1 MKTRLA
7 LITGLL
13 ATLSCAFAPAQ
24 EYKTFPG
31 EPLDN
36 RTRMIQERV
45 EDTYL
50 SGNYRR
56 ALLIYE
62 QELAPIGDKYAQYM
76 VGFMHL
82 NAQGTAPDR
91 VEALAW
97 YRLSAERGTAQMAQ
111 VRDQL
116 IASMSDAE
124 VAASDARFIELWR
137 EMSDRVLIV
146 ELIQR
151 DMEILRE
158 QTGSHIAGARGG
170 NPVQIIRPDGEP
182 VGPTFYQDLQARLE
196 ARIEYLDA
204 KVEISDEII
213 VQELERIRE
222 EEAAIKDELAVMQNP

>member
-13 ATLSCAFAPAQ
+13 ASLFCAHTFAQ

-45 EDTYL
+45 EGVYVAGD
-50 SGNYRR
+50 YRR

-82 NAQGTAPDR
+82 NAQGTAQDR

-97 YRLSAERGTAQMAQ
+97 YRLAAERGTTQMAQ

-116 IASMSDAE
+116 ITSMSDTDIRI
-124 VAASDARFIELWR
+124 SDARYVELWK

-151 DMEILRE
+151 DLDILRE
-158 QTGSHIAGARGG
+158 QTGSHIAGARTT
-170 NPVQIIRPDGEP
+170 NPVQIIRPNGEP
-182 VGPTFYQDLQARLE
+182 VGPNFYRDVQTRLE
-196 ARIEYLDA
+196 ARIEFLDA
-204 KVEISDEII
+204 KVEISDDVVAE
-213 VQELERIRE
+213 ELERIRE
-222 EEAAIKDELAVMQNP
+222 QEANAKDELAAMKDR